1 MRRMEWTEWVVKNI
15 KLIVAVVLILAIAL
29 GLWFWWHYQ
38 NLHPSTEDAYLRAH
52 IVQISAQVPGQVSE
66 VDVQENQRVKKGQL
80 LFRIDPSQYQNSY
93 DAAKAQEQMA
103 EEASQSSAAAIVA
116 AEQAV
121 QSAQSALNTASQQ
134 YARSQAL
141 FAKGNI
147 SQSVLEQQQSA
158 VAKAKAEL
166 DSARSN
172 VTQARTAAASK
183 RDNLAVV
190 RAQLATAKL
199 DLDHTEVKAP
209 ADGWI
214 ANIDLRKGSTVTAYA
229 PIFALV
235 ESGQWWVQANFKET
249 DLSRIRPGQPVT
261 IHVDMLP
268 GSTLKGHVESVGA
281 GSGST
286 FSLLPSENASGNW
299 VKVTQ
304 RFPVRI
310 ALDKTDLTLRTGASV
325 SATVNTTVDP
335 GTQAD
340 KTQPDQTQSG
350 TSGDASK

>member
-1 MRRMEWTEWVVKNI
+1 MKNL
-15 KLIVAVVLILAIAL
+15 KLIAAVVLILAIAL
-29 GLWFWWHYQ
+29 GLYFWWQYQ

-52 IVQISAQVPGQVSE
+52 IVQISAQVPGEVSE
-66 VDVQENQRVKKGQL
+66 IDVSENQKVEKGQI
-80 LFRIDPSQYQNSY
+80 LFRLDPAQYQNSY
-93 DAAKAQEQMA
+93 AAAQAQEQMA
-103 EEASQSSAAAIVA
+103 QEAVQSSASAIVA

-121 QSAQSALNTASQQ
+121 QSAKSSLNTASQQ
-134 YARSQAL
+134 LARTESL
-141 FAKGNI
+141 FTSGNI
-147 SQSVLEQQQSA
+147 SQSVLEQQQST

-172 VTQARTAAASK
+172 LTQARSDAQSK
-183 RDNLAVV
+183 RDNLAAV

-199 DLDHTEVKAP
+199 NLDHTVIKAP
-209 ADGWI
+209 ASGWI
-214 ANIDLRKGSTVTAYA
+214 ANLDLRNGSTVTAYA
-229 PIFALV
+229 PLFALV

-249 DLSRIRPGQPVT
+249 DLSRIRPGQPVS
-261 IHVDMLP
+261 IHIDMLP
-268 GSTLKGHVESVGA
+268 GSTLKGHVESVGF

-325 SATVNTTVDP
+325 SATVNTTV
-335 GTQAD
+335 
-340 KTQPDQTQSG
+340 QPEKQG
-350 TSGDASK
+350 ASQ